1 MSKDRAQDEP
11 QLPAIEGLRIAPMP
25 EAPKL
30 SGCSEKTLR
39 RNYPEL
45 IIQVS
50 KRRQGMRVR
59 DALRL
64 KQPVA

>member
-1 MSKDRAQDEP
+1 MNKAQNELE
-11 QLPAIEGLRIAPMP
+11 LPAIEGLRIAPMP
-25 EAPKL
+25 EASKL

-45 IIQVS
+45 IIQIS
-50 KRRQGMRVR
+50 PRRQGMRVR

-64 KQPVA
+64 KQPVT